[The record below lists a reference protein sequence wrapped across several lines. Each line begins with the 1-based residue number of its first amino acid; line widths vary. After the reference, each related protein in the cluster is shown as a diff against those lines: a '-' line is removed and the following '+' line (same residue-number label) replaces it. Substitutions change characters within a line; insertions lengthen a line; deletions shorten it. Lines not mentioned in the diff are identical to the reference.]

1 MNVKSRRFKAVDIL
15 LLTGAILPL
24 LAVMALKILTAPV
37 TEGITITGAMV
48 YFTIPMP
55 LQDLPITEAQINSWA
70 VMLTI
75 LFLCLY
81 LTHGIAVVPGT
92 KRQFAAEWLVDKCNG
107 MVKENM
113 GDYFKSFPPFIAAI
127 MGLSALS
134 SLSSLL
140 GLFPPTSDINVV
152 AGWAILVFALITYY
166 KCKAGLWHYFKSY
179 AEPIPF
185 LLPMNIISEVAT
197 PVSMSFRHYG
207 NILSGSI
214 ISVLIAA
221 ALGGLSELVLGWLPG
236 VLGDVLG
243 NSQILRVG
251 IPAVLSLYFDIFSSG
266 LQAFIFATLTMM
278 YISGGFPQSEFE
290 ARKAKREA
298 KARAKDEAKK
308 AKTAQAE

>member
-81 LTHGIAVVPGT
+81 LTHGIAAVPGT
-92 KRQFAAEWLVDKCNG
+92 KRQLAAEWLVDKCNG

-221 ALGGLSELVLGWLPG
+221 ALGGLSEIVLGWLPG

-243 NSQILRVG
+243 SSQILRVG

-266 LQAFIFATLTMM
+266 LQAFIFAMLTMM
-278 YISGGFPQSEFE
+278 YVSGAFMQDEYE
-290 ARKAKREA
+290 KRKA
-298 KARAKDEAKK
+298 ARAAKNK
-308 AKTAQAE
+308 NK

>member
-1 MNVKSRRFKAVDIL
+1 MNTKSRRFQVVDIL
-15 LLTGAILPL
+15 LLAGAILPL
-24 LAVMALKILTAPV
+24 LAVMTLKVLTTPAS
-37 TEGITITGAMV
+37 EGISITGAMI

-55 LQDLPITEAQINSWA
+55 LQDLPITEAQLNSWA

-81 LTHGIAVVPGT
+81 LTHGLALRPGT
-92 KRQFAAEWLVDKCNG
+92 KRQLVAEWIVEKCQN
-107 MVKENM
+107 MVNTNM
-113 GDYFKSFPPFIAAI
+113 GEYFKSFAPFIAAI

-140 GLFPPTSDINVV
+140 GLFAPTSDINVV
-152 AGWAILVFALITYY
+152 AGWAILVFGLITYY
-166 KCKAGLWHYFKSY
+166 KLKAGPLHYLKGFT
-179 AEPIPF
+179 EPVPV
-185 LLPMNIISEVAT
+185 LLPMNIISEAAT

-214 ISVLIAA
+214 ISALLAA
-221 ALGGLSELVLGWLPG
+221 AFGGLSNLLLGWLPG
-236 VLGDVLG
+236 VLGDFPL
-243 NSQILRVG
+243 LRIG

-290 ARKAKREA
+290 ERRARREA
-298 KARAKDEAKK
+298 KKRAKLE
-308 AKTAQAE
+308 AKTAKAEQ